1 MLYIYDFTKIN
12 LVHQRNILI
21 ENLSFISIDMTK
33 EKEPD
38 EIREYFVH
46 KVKREIFKRRRS
58 TPFLISI
65 SFLISFL
72 TARLWVI
79 YFQAADRVS
88 PEVTYTVGR
97 NLVLGGY
104 HIHHIT
110 YGIILLALSAWLA
123 IHYWSK
129 TIARISS
136 ILYGLGLG
144 LIVDELGFIIGG
156 IRPYQGDTEVFY
168 VAISVIAL
176 LASIVYFPAFYRA
189 IKRDWKRFQKK
200 FK

>member
-1 MLYIYDFTKIN
+1 MLNWKGMADKQKYKNIYQYLPNK
-12 LVHQRNILI
+12 L
-21 ENLSFISIDMTK
+21 K
-33 EKEPD
+33 K
-38 EIREYFVH
+38 
-46 KVKREIFKRRRS
+46 EIFKRRRS
-58 TPFLISI
+58 TPFLIAV
-65 SFLISFL
+65 SFLASFI

-79 YFQAADRVS
+79 YLGATGTVT

-110 YGIILLALSAWLA
+110 YGIVLLAISAWLA
-123 IHYWSK
+123 INYWSK
-129 TIARISS
+129 TMARISS

-168 VAISVIAL
+168 VVVGVIAA

-189 IKRDWKRFQKK
+189 IKRDIEKFQRKYEE
-200 FK
+200 